1 MPDKQDTPRSIVA
14 QAADRL
20 QQAVRTATP
29 IAPMRDL
36 LEKTD
41 VTTAYAIQA
50 LVTARERAAGRRIC
64 GRKIGLTSP
73 AVQRQMGVFE
83 PDYGAL
89 FADTEFGSN
98 QEIPYAGLIHPRCE
112 AEVALVLDKDIR
124 HDMPTF
130 SDVARAIAYV
140 TPAIEVVD
148 SRIVNWEHAL
158 SDTIADSAAARYY
171 VVGDVQRRL
180 VDCDLPAVR
189 MTLHRNGA
197 QASHGRGLDCMGHPL
212 NAAVWL
218 IRKMREHGLELSAG
232 DVILTGALGPM
243 VPVFAGDAISVAIEG
258 LGTVSTRF
266 SAST

>member
-1 MPDKQDTPRSIVA
+1 MSHSESQPSVIT

-20 QQAVRTATP
+20 QQATRTATP

-36 LEKTD
+36 LDKGD
-41 VTTAYAIQA
+41 VATAYAIQA
-50 LVTARERAAGRRIC
+50 LVTARERASGRRIC

-112 AEVALVLDKDIR
+112 AEVALVLGKDIR

-130 SDVARAIAYV
+130 SDIVRATAYI

-180 VDCDLPAVR
+180 LDCDLSAAK
-189 MTLHRNGA
+189 MQLHRNGGEA
-197 QASHGRGLDCMGHPL
+197 SQGQARDCMGHPL

-218 IRKMREHGLELSAG
+218 ARKMREHGLELLAG

-243 VPVFAGDAISVAIEG
+243 VRVFAGDAIAVTIEG

-266 SAST
+266 SAPT